1 MTGHRLVSML
11 RTLTQAG
18 ATGARTRGGTVAI
31 CRAALLG
38 MVLLLAVGS
47 YYPFSWDPPR
57 MVSNEVTRS
66 ADRSLRFGQMNNART
81 PGTPAWLGAVRRSG
95 SIEIQLDANPRT
107 AHEQASIMML
117 ASDFWTTDFAIGQDR
132 SDLLVWLRRPGADAN
147 GDPPFAVRGVFLPRR
162 WTSVDVLLRRDGVRV
177 DIGGK
182 TRLIRRLPVNST
194 RVWGPGQIALGDEVH
209 GGGPWQGDI
218 RLAEVRTPGH
228 AVDYVRPGALSMPGR
243 YFYLPDHIEPF
254 PPTDPAEWL
263 TLLLELLLFIPVGLL
278 IVWAR
283 RPPVRLVPA
292 TVLAAGLSVAL
303 AAGRFLFHGRHMS
316 VADIVV
322 QVAGGLLGAWLAPR
336 LARASRGTAWLGR
349 AGRK

>member
-177 DIGGK
+177 DIDPGG
-182 TRLIRRLPVNST
+182 
-194 RVWGPGQIALGDEVH
+194 
-209 GGGPWQGDI
+209 
-218 RLAEVRTPGH
+218 
-228 AVDYVRPGALSMPGR
+228 
-243 YFYLPDHIEPF
+243 
-254 PPTDPAEWL
+254 
-263 TLLLELLLFIPVGLL
+263 
-278 IVWAR
+278 
-283 RPPVRLVPA
+283 
-292 TVLAAGLSVAL
+292 
-303 AAGRFLFHGRHMS
+303 
-316 VADIVV
+316 
-322 QVAGGLLGAWLAPR
+322 
-336 LARASRGTAWLGR
+336 
-349 AGRK
+349 